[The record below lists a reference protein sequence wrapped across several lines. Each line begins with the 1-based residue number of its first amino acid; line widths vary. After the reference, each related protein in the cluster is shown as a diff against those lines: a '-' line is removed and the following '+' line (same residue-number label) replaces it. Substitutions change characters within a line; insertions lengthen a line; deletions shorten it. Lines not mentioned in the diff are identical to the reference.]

1 MGAALPLL
9 RSLHLGGPLRPP
21 GRACWYP
28 HGDARALCPSLQAWL
43 STCRRSTPF
52 WPARWLST

>member
-21 GRACWYP
+21 AGRAGTRMVMP
-28 HGDARALCPSLQAWL
+28 VLCVLP
-43 STCRRSTPF
+43 CRRGSVRAGVRRPSGR
-52 WPARWLST
+52 PGG